1 MELSN
6 LTLEQKIGQMFI
18 CGFPGTAA
26 DEGIKALIAEHH
38 LGGVIYFRRNIDSV
52 EQLSRLSRELQQLPR
67 STPEIPLFISMDQ
80 EGGMVARLDHDG
92 VSRIQGNMALGAA
105 NDLALTEEAA
115 TLAAKELTALGINLN
130 FAPCVDVN
138 NNPANPVIGVRS
150 FGEDPLRVAEHGA
163 AAIRGY
169 QNQGVSATAKHF
181 PGHGDTAVDSHHG
194 LASVPHSKE
203 RLYRVELPPFRK
215 AIENGVDMIMT
226 AHVIFPAFEPDGIP
240 ATLSRR
246 VLTGLLRNELGFEG
260 IIITDCLE
268 MHAISKS
275 CGIAEGAVRAIEA
288 GADIV
293 LVSHTLEEQVRAI
306 QTVLAAVQ
314 SGRLSEEQI
323 DESVRRILSLKQKRI
338 GIGAGVGVGAAT
350 GAAAAGVAQ
359 ESPPPG
365 DCSNPLTPKEES
377 EPLLRQIAERS
388 VTLVSDASRN
398 LPLDGGEPVL
408 VIWPELRRR
417 TEVDEPAVHR
427 YTLADAIAPYAE
439 QVTLVTVGTFPDSGE
454 IRDAIE
460 QSRNFKQIIVLT
472 YTAEGEVSTGQIS
485 LIQGLN
491 EIHGS
496 SIIVVSTRNPYDINS
511 FPEIGTYLCL
521 YENRQYSLD
530 ALAKV
535 LFGQLRPQ
543 GKLPVGLNP
552 RFPIGHGL

>member
-1 MELSN
+1 MDQSK

-18 CGFPGTAA
+18 CGFPGTVV

-38 LGGVIYFRRNIDSV
+38 LGGIIYFRRNIDSV
-52 EQLSRLSRELQQLPR
+52 GQLARLSEDLQQLPR

-105 NDLALTEEAA
+105 NNLSLTEEAA
-115 TLAAKELTALGINLN
+115 VLAAKELTSLGINLN

-138 NNPANPVIGVRS
+138 NNSANPVIGVRS
-150 FGEDPLRVAEHGA
+150 FGEDPHRVAEHGV

-169 QNQGVSATAKHF
+169 QSQGVSATAKHF
-181 PGHGDTAVDSHHG
+181 PGHGDTTVDSHHG
-194 LASVPHSKE
+194 LASVPHSRE
-203 RLYRVELPPFRK
+203 RLYSVELPPFRK
-215 AIENGVDMIMT
+215 AIEAGVDMIMT
-226 AHVIFPAFEPDGIP
+226 AHVIFPAFEPESVP

-246 VLTGLLRNELGFEG
+246 VLTDLLRNELGFEG
-260 IIITDCLE
+260 VIVTDCLE

-306 QTVLAAVQ
+306 EAVCAAVQ
-314 SGRLSEEQI
+314 SGRLTEEQI
-323 DESVRRILSLKQKRI
+323 DKSVTRILALKHKRI
-338 GIGAGVGVGAAT
+338 HKSQGSIPAH
-350 GAAAAGVAQ
+350 
-359 ESPPPG
+359 SL
-365 DCSNPLTPKEES
+365 SIPLTPMEES
-377 EPLLRQIAERS
+377 EPLLRRIAENS
-388 VTLVSDASRN
+388 VTLVSDHSGN
-398 LPLDGGEPVL
+398 LPLAKEEPVL
-408 VIWPELRRR
+408 VVWPELRHR

-427 YTLADAIAPYAE
+427 YTLADALDPYAE
-439 QVTLVTVGTFPDSGE
+439 HVSLAIVGTSPDDSE
-454 IRDAIE
+454 IQEVIE
-460 QSRNFKQIIVLT
+460 QSRDFKQIIVIT
-472 YTAEGEVSTGQIS
+472 YTAEGEISKGQIS
-485 LIQGLN
+485 LIKGLN

-552 RFPIGHGL
+552 QFPIGHGL